1 MTADELVARLQEVLG
16 PDCRATA
23 SYGVVTADV
32 PRDRWVEAVT
42 AVRDDDALDGSFFDL
57 LTGVDELDAGF
68 DVVVRLWSVQ
78 HRHAVHLRTR
88 CPRADAVVPSL
99 TGVFAGAAW
108 HERQLAEM
116 FGVDV
121 AGHPD
126 LRPLLLPDGPIAS
139 AGAPLR
145 KDVLLAARVDRP
157 WPGAKEPGESDAD
170 LLTPRRRRR
179 VQPPGVE
186 AWTPAETP

>member
-1 MTADELVARLQEVLG
+1 VNDEALVARLAEVVPEG
-16 PDCRATA
+16 RAA
-23 SYGVVTADV
+23 AAYGVVTVDV
-32 PRDRWVEAVT
+32 PRERWVEAVT
-42 AVRDDDALDGSFFDL
+42 AVRDDDRLDGSFFDL
-57 LTGVDELDAGF
+57 LTGVDELDDGF
-68 DVVVRLWSVQ
+68 DVVVRLWSVR

-88 CPRADAVVPSL
+88 CPRGDAVVPSL

-116 FGVDV
+116 YGIDV

-126 LRPLLLPDGPIAS
+126 LRPLLLSDGFV
-139 AGAPLR
+139 GAPLR

-157 WPGAKEPGESDAD
+157 WPGAKEPGESDRD
-170 LLTPRRRRR
+170 LAGPRRRRR

-186 AWTPAETP
+186 AWTPAVES